1 MTRVKQA
8 TDFVCMA
15 CEAPFPSW
23 ATVYVPIPGR
33 AEYMCAPCYEATK
46 ADTIRKA
53 A

>member
-1 MTRVKQA
+1 VTRVKQA

-15 CEAPFPSW
+15 CGSTFPSF
-23 ATVYVPIPGR
+23 ATVVVPIPGR
-33 AEYMCAPCYEATK
+33 AEYLCAPCYEASK